1 MAFGIPEEA
10 AFLTASSAGGGEGG
24 SLFAHSKKME
34 RSGGR
39 GAERGAILNKT
50 QHLGE
55 AAWARVAQC
64 GGRVA
69 GMFMRS
75 GFLAVRERLLTLR
88 GFLHATPP
96 AQAFATVAAACV
108 LRALGHQA
116 TRRSIYFWTQ
126 AFPIYLHYRFA
137 DRRMQNWPATLRK
150 QRFNQLHDHYAPH
163 VYNILINMGGFFLK
177 LGQIGGTRQDF
188 VPEQFTRLLHLLE
201 DQVPAEK
208 DPLFAIRV
216 ITRQLQQLGYT
227 ALTDVFAS
235 FDPQPIG
242 AASIGQCH
250 RATLTDGRQVVVKI
264 VRPNAKRLFEDDLA
278 LLESFCRLAQPQ
290 LVRPWHGKRKLVCV
304 PAPEFWSVWPLWL
317 VPLFPPSLV
326 SVTNIHPGI
335 YRCRFLRSFAC
346 NSRASSTIGRRRLTC
361 SASATASAPNGL
373 RAASSSRSPSSAY
386 APAKCW

>member
-1 MAFGIPEEA
+1 
-10 AFLTASSAGGGEGG
+10 
-24 SLFAHSKKME
+24 
-34 RSGGR
+34 
-39 GAERGAILNKT
+39 
-50 QHLGE
+50 
-55 AAWARVAQC
+55 
-64 GGRVA
+64 
-69 GMFMRS
+69 
-75 GFLAVRERLLTLR
+75 
-88 GFLHATPP
+88 
-96 AQAFATVAAACV
+96 
-108 LRALGHQA
+108 
-116 TRRSIYFWTQ
+116 
-126 AFPIYLHYRFA
+126 
-137 DRRMQNWPATLRK
+137 MQNWPATLRK

-235 FDPQPIG
+235 FDPQPVG

-290 LVRPWHGKRKLVCV
+290 LVRPQALQTQIGVCV
-304 PAPEFWSVWPLWL
+304 LAPASWSVSPLWL
-317 VPLFPPSLV
+317 VPLFAPSLV
-326 SVTNIHPGI
+326 PVTNIHPGI

-346 NSRASSTIGRRRLTC
+346 NSRASLTIGRRRGTC
-361 SASATASAPNGL
+361 SASGTASAPNGL
-373 RAASSSRSPSSAY
+373 RVASSSRSPSSAC
-386 APAKCW
+386 APEKCW